1 MGLQGFLQ
9 LEGEDFA
16 AFAISA
22 LAGYAAGEYFSN
34 SGWSVYLS
42 SLVSYHLFLGWL
54 VLNQTGKAGFSMPL
68 WLTAPTHAACM
79 VVALGPALFADHQ
92 SLGFGLF
99 RYSIAALALFEAG
112 WLFSNEESKPLL
124 EEADDAA
131 PAAFG
136 IRASAED
143 EGAWLAYL
151 AQRRPGQTKPGTSVR
166 DERDAWLR
174 ARMKERAKL
183 LPQPSREL
191 PDAAEAPA
199 YQAS

>member
-1 MGLQGFLQ
+1 MALQGFLQ
-9 LEGEDFA
+9 LEGEDLA

-22 LAGYAAGEYFSN
+22 LAGYAAGDYFSN

-42 SLVSYHLFLGWL
+42 ILVSYHLFLGWL
-54 VLNQTGKAGFSMPL
+54 VLNQSGKAGLSMPL

-79 VVALGPALFADHQ
+79 VVARGPAMFADHR

-112 WLFSNEESKPLL
+112 WLFSNEDSKPLL
-124 EEADDAA
+124 QEADDAA
-131 PAAFG
+131 LAASG
-136 IRASAED
+136 IRATAED
-143 EGAWLAYL
+143 EAAWLSYL
-151 AQRRPGQTKPGTSVR
+151 AHRRPGQTKSGTSVR

-174 ARMKERAKL
+174 ARMKEHAKL
-183 LPQPSREL
+183 PPQPSREL
-191 PDAAEAPA
+191 QDASEAPA